1 MTPFQIFLSFGL
13 SLLTNMI
20 VLGGAIS
27 FLFWLDE
34 QRNTKLVAARPILKA
49 VLSTLFLAYLFGES
63 WIHTYLEPNGF
74 GLHWTFLNML
84 IIVMFLLNVRLGIRW
99 QGIIEVGL
107 MLCYVVLYSADNTP
121 ILWLSYTGFVVI
133 ILLTTIWRQWLLQR
147 RYRLYSALAV
157 FAAVTIGLITSM
169 DTVNTDG
176 YFWLRQITALVILSI
191 TGIEYNQ
198 VLDQTLATN
207 RLLVS
212 KATTDGLT
220 KLKNFGQFDYDLQ
233 VAFTNYQTNHTPY
246 AVYELDLDLFKHVND
261 TYGHP
266 TGNIVLQTVAKTLY
280 HCTENA
286 SFTATAY
293 RLGGEEFG
301 VIVQED
307 CTDPTYA
314 MRIAA
319 HFRQQLAAQ
328 KLTEFDLA
336 VTTSI
341 GAANS
346 HEEHY
351 HYHDIYKAADKSL
364 YLSKQRGRN
373 RVTIEGQTIT

>member
-1 MTPFQIFLSFGL
+1 M
-13 SLLTNMI
+13 
-20 VLGGAIS
+20 
-27 FLFWLDE
+27 
-34 QRNTKLVAARPILKA
+34 
-49 VLSTLFLAYLFGES
+49 
-63 WIHTYLEPNGF
+63 
-74 GLHWTFLNML
+74 
-84 IIVMFLLNVRLGIRW
+84 
-99 QGIIEVGL
+99 
-107 MLCYVVLYSADNTP
+107 
-121 ILWLSYTGFVVI
+121 
-133 ILLTTIWRQWLLQR
+133 
-147 RYRLYSALAV
+147 
-157 FAAVTIGLITSM
+157 
-169 DTVNTDG
+169 
-176 YFWLRQITALVILSI
+176 
-191 TGIEYNQ
+191 
-198 VLDQTLATN
+198 ATN
-207 RLLVS
+207 RKLVR

-220 KLKNFGQFDYDLQ
+220 NLKNFSQFDHDLQ
-233 VAFTNYQTNHTPY
+233 VAFTNYQTDHTPY

-266 TGNIVLQTVAKTLY
+266 TGNRVLQTVAETL
-280 HCTENA
+280 HACTANA
-286 SFTATAY
+286 PFTATAY

-301 VIVQED
+301 VIVNED

-346 HEEHY
+346 RDEHY

-373 RVTIEGQTIT
+373 RVTIEGQTIAWT